1 MSFRIIYG
9 RAGTGKSE
17 YCYREIAQKIKKEN
31 KILIITPEQIF
42 LITPEQFSFTAEK
55 KLMDAIDTQA
65 VFNAEVVTLSRMAY
79 RVISEIG
86 GKNETNLSKCGKAM
100 LIYSILSNN
109 KNELKFLGK
118 TDENVDMLD
127 TAITE
132 FKKHGISV
140 EQLKQE
146 IENQEDIY
154 LKNKL
159 QDLNVVYSGFEEQLA
174 GKYIDETDLLTILAE
189 NIDKT
194 DMFKDA
200 VIYIDEFA
208 GFTSQ
213 EYHIIEKLIQIAKQ
227 VTITICTDGL
237 HEIKNP
243 DTDIFY
249 SNEVTVTKL
258 LEVAQNCDVK
268 IEEIKLEETYRFKNS
283 ELKHL
288 EKNLYEN
295 KPQKYNSQIKNIQ
308 LFLAKNQYSEIEEV
322 ARNVLKLVRDEG
334 YRYRDIS
341 IITKNIAT
349 YSSLARAI
357 FDKYDIPIFIDEN
370 RDLNQNIVIQY
381 ILGILE
387 IFIKNWSYEAVFNY
401 IKTGFSNI
409 EEDDI
414 FKLEK
419 YCLKWGIKQNKWKKE
434 FTYGNYEEKDKTDIE
449 RLEQIRKDLV
459 TPLMN
464 LKYKIDENKTVEGI
478 SKAIYEFLVE
488 QQIYEK
494 AQIKIQEL
502 NEIGQI
508 DLANEYES
516 SIQTIIEI
524 LDEIVLVFKDDKITI
539 DKYNQILKIGFKNSS
554 LTKIPGTQDQ
564 VIMGDVDRSRSHK
577 VKAIFIIGL
586 NDGEFPSVRKDE
598 GFLNDADREVLK
610 QNGIEL
616 AKGTIDKLYE
626 DSFNI
631 YKAFT
636 TAEEKLYLLYS
647 SSDMQGK
654 ALRPSMLINKIKKI
668 YPMLQEQSDVIE
680 RRSEILNKKTT
691 YEELIINLSKLKEQD
706 SIEKLWYY
714 IYDYYQKNSEWNEK
728 LKQSLKGLE
737 YTNIPDKIDQ
747 NNIDRLYGNT
757 LVTSISKLERYRSCP
772 FSYYLQ
778 YGLKIKPQE
787 ELKIQT
793 LNTGTFIHEVIDEF
807 FGTVKEVG
815 IKLEEITEEQLS
827 EIINKIIDSKLGQ
840 NKNYIFTSTAKYR
853 ALVIRLKKIIK
864 KALKYIIGTIVQ
876 SRFEVLG
883 TEVEFGEKGKYK
895 PIRLTLEDGKRIEII
910 GKIDRIDTAQGE
922 DGKYLRIIDYKSSAK
937 NIDLNEVYAGL
948 QIQLLTYLDA
958 ACKEE
963 DLMPAGVLYFSMLEQ
978 MIKSD
983 KRLEQEEI
991 EEKIRSNFKMKGLI
1005 LADVKVVKLHDK
1017 NLQNG
1022 SSALVPAYIGKDGEL
1037 SEKKTSGVT
1046 AEQFKDLQKYMYT
1059 IIKQI
1064 SKEILGGNID
1074 LKPYYKDKKTPCKY
1088 CDYKSICSFN
1098 MGGCENS
1105 YNYIDK
1111 KSKEEILSKLAKGA
1125 PVCDNF

>member
-31 KILIITPEQIF
+31 KILI
-42 LITPEQFSFTAEK
+42 ITPEQFSFTAEK

-370 RDLNQNIVIQY
+370 RDLNQNVVIQY
-381 ILGILE
+381 ILAILE

-434 FTYGNYEEKDKTDIE
+434 FSYGNYEEKDKADIE

-494 AQIKIQEL
+494 VQIKIQEL

-631 YKAFT
+631 YKVFT

-691 YEELIINLSKLKEQD
+691 YEELIVNLSKLKEQD

-757 LVTSISKLERYRSCP
+757 LITSISKLERYRSCP

-807 FGTVKEVG
+807 FGTVREVG

-991 EEKIRSNFKMKGLI
+991 EEKIRANFKMKGLI

-1022 SSALVPAYIGKDGEL
+1022 NSALVPAYIGKDGEL

-1111 KSKEEILSKLAKGA
+1111 KSKEEILSKLSKETK
-1125 PVCDNF
+1125 

>member
-31 KILIITPEQIF
+31 KILI
-42 LITPEQFSFTAEK
+42 ITPEQFSFTAEK

-109 KNELKFLGK
+109 KKELKFLGK

-146 IENQEDIY
+146 IESQEDIY

-213 EYHIIEKLIQIAKQ
+213 EYHIIEKLIQMAKQ

-268 IEEIKLEETYRFKNS
+268 IEEIQLEETYRFKNS

-322 ARNVLKLVRDEG
+322 ARNVLKLVRDGG

-341 IITKNIAT
+341 IITKNIST

-370 RDLNQNIVIQY
+370 RDLNQNVVIQY
-381 ILGILE
+381 ILAILE

-434 FTYGNYEEKDKTDIE
+434 FTYGNYEEKDKAEIE

-464 LKYKIDENKTVEGI
+464 LKHKIDENKTVEGI

-494 AQIKIQEL
+494 VQIKIQEL

-516 SIQTIIEI
+516 SVQTIIEI

-598 GFLNDADREVLK
+598 GFLNDADREILK

-691 YEELIINLSKLKEQD
+691 YEELIVNLSKLKEQD

-757 LVTSISKLERYRSCP
+757 LITSISKLERYRSCP

-864 KALKYIIGTIVQ
+864 KALKYIIETIVQ

-922 DGKYLRIIDYKSSAK
+922 AGKYLRIIDYKSSAK

-991 EEKIRSNFKMKGLI
+991 EEKIRANFKMKGLI

-1046 AEQFKDLQKYMYT
+1046 AEQFKDLQRYMDT

-1064 SKEILGGNID
+1064 SKEILGGNIN

-1111 KSKEEILSKLAKGA
+1111 KSKEEILSKLSKETK
-1125 PVCDNF
+1125 

>member
-31 KILIITPEQIF
+31 KILI
-42 LITPEQFSFTAEK
+42 ITPEQFSFTAEK

-815 IKLEEITEEQLS
+815 I
-827 EIINKIIDSKLGQ
+827 NKK
-840 NKNYIFTSTAKYR
+840 YIFTSTAKYR

>member
-31 KILIITPEQIF
+31 KILI
-42 LITPEQFSFTAEK
+42 ITPEQFSFTAEK

-434 FTYGNYEEKDKTDIE
+434 FTYGNYEEKDKADIE

-494 AQIKIQEL
+494 VQIKIQEL

-691 YEELIINLSKLKEQD
+691 YEELIINLNKLKEQD

-757 LVTSISKLERYRSCP
+757 LITSISKLERYRSCP

-807 FGTVKEVG
+807 FGTVREVG

-983 KRLEQEEI
+983 KKLEQEEI
-991 EEKIRSNFKMKGLI
+991 EEKIRANFKMKGLI

-1022 SSALVPAYIGKDGEL
+1022 NSALVPAYIGKEGEL

-1046 AEQFKDLQKYMYT
+1046 AEQFNDLQKYMYT

-1111 KSKEEILSKLAKGA
+1111 KSKEEILSKLSKETK
-1125 PVCDNF
+1125 

>member
-1 MSFRIIYG
+1 MSFRIVYG

-17 YCYREIAQKIKKEN
+17 YCYREIAQKIKEEN
-31 KILIITPEQIF
+31 KILI
-42 LITPEQFSFTAEK
+42 ITPEQFSFTAEK

-65 VFNAEVVTLSRMAY
+65 VLNAEVVTLSRMAY
-79 RVISEIG
+79 RVINEIG
-86 GKNETNLSKCGKAM
+86 GKTETNLSKCGKAM
-100 LIYSILSNN
+100 LIYSILNNN
-109 KNELKFLGK
+109 KKELKFLGK

-132 FKKHGISV
+132 FKKHGISL
-140 EQLKQE
+140 EQLSKEINKQD
-146 IENQEDIY
+146 DIY

-159 QDLNVVYSGFEEQLA
+159 KDLSIVYNGFEEQLS

-189 NIDKT
+189 NIENT

-213 EYHIIEKLIQIAKQ
+213 EYQIIEKLVQIAKQ
-227 VTITICTDGL
+227 VTITICTDEL
-237 HEIKNP
+237 HDIKNP

-249 SNEVTVTKL
+249 SNQVTVNKL
-258 LEVAQNCDVK
+258 LEVAQNCNAK
-268 IEEIKLEETYRFKNS
+268 KEEIKLENTYRFKCT

-288 EKNLYEN
+288 EQNLYNN
-295 KPQKYNSQIKNIQ
+295 KPTKYNKQLKNMQ

-322 ARNVLKLVRDEG
+322 AKNILKLVRDEG
-334 YRYRDIS
+334 YRYREIS

-381 ILGILE
+381 VLSILE

-409 EEDDI
+409 EDDDI

-434 FTYGNYEEKDKTDIE
+434 FTYGNYEEKDKAEIE
-449 RLEQIRKDLV
+449 RLEQIRKDLLN
-459 TPLMN
+459 PLMN
-464 LKYKIDENKTVEGI
+464 LKHKIDENKTVRGI

-488 QQIYEK
+488 QQIFEK
-494 AQIKIQEL
+494 VQEKIEEL
-502 NEIGQI
+502 NEIGQV
-508 DLANEYES
+508 DLANEYENS
-516 SIQTIIEI
+516 LQNIIEI
-524 LDEIVLVFKDDKITI
+524 LDEIVLVFDEDKITI

-598 GFLNDADREVLK
+598 GFLNDSDRDILK
-610 QNGIEL
+610 RDGIEL

-654 ALRPSMLINKIKKI
+654 ALRPSILVNKIKKI

-680 RRSEILNKKTT
+680 KKSEILNKKTT
-691 YEELIINLSKLKEQD
+691 YEELIANLSKLKEQD
-706 SIEKLWYY
+706 SIDKIWYY
-714 IYDYYQKNSEWNEK
+714 VYDYYKKNAEWNEK
-728 LKQSLKGLE
+728 LQQSLKGLS
-737 YTNIPDKIDQ
+737 YTNIPEKIEQ

-807 FGTVKEVG
+807 FETVKSQG
-815 IKLEEITEEQLS
+815 IELEEITEEQLS
-827 EIINKIIDSKLGQ
+827 EIINKIIDAKLGQ

-883 TEVEFGEKGKYK
+883 TEVEFGDKGKYK
-895 PIRLTLEDGKRIEII
+895 PIRLTLDNGKRIEII

-958 ACKEE
+958 SCKEE

-978 MIKSD
+978 MIKSN
-983 KRLEQEEI
+983 KRMEQEEI
-991 EEKIRSNFKMKGLI
+991 EEKIRANFKMKGLI

-1059 IIKQI
+1059 VIKQI

-1111 KSKEEILSKLAKGA
+1111 KSKEEILHKIKNS
-1125 PVCDNF
+1125 

>member
-17 YCYREIAQKIKKEN
+17 YCYREIAKKIKKEN
-31 KILIITPEQIF
+31 KILIITPEQ
-42 LITPEQFSFTAEK
+42 FSFTAEK
-55 KLMDAIDTQA
+55 KLMNAIDTQA
-65 VFNAEVVTLSRMAY
+65 VLNAEVVTLSRMAY
-79 RVISEIG
+79 RVINEIG
-86 GKNETNLSKCGKAM
+86 GKTETNLSKCGKAM
-100 LIYSILSNN
+100 LIYSILNNN
-109 KNELKFLGK
+109 KKELKFLGK

-140 EQLKQE
+140 EQLSEE
-146 IENQEDIY
+146 IDKQEDIY

-159 QDLNVVYSGFEEQLA
+159 KDLSIVYNGFEEQLS
-174 GKYIDETDLLTILAE
+174 GKYIDETDLLTILADNIE
-189 NIDKT
+189 NT
-194 DMFKDA
+194 DMFKNA

-213 EYHIIEKLIQIAKQ
+213 EYQIIEKLVKVAKQ
-227 VTITICTDGL
+227 VTITICTDEL
-237 HEIKNP
+237 HDVKNP

-249 SNEVTVTKL
+249 SNQVTVNKL

-268 IEEIKLEETYRFKNS
+268 IEEIKLEDTYRFKNP

-288 EKNLYEN
+288 EQNLYDN
-295 KPQKYNSQIKNIQ
+295 KPKKYNNQVENMQ

-322 ARNVLKLVRDEG
+322 AKNILKLVRDEG

-381 ILGILE
+381 VLAILE

-434 FTYGNYEEKDKTDIE
+434 FTYGNYEEKDKAEIE

-459 TPLMN
+459 NPLMN
-464 LKYKIDENKTVEGI
+464 LKHKIDENKTVRVI

-488 QQIYEK
+488 QQIFEK
-494 AQIKIQEL
+494 VQKKIDEL

-516 SIQTIIEI
+516 SLQNIIEI
-524 LDEIVLVFKDDKITI
+524 LDEIVLVFDEDKITI

-598 GFLNDADREVLK
+598 GFLNDTDREILK
-610 QNGIEL
+610 QDGLEL

-668 YPMLQEQSDVIE
+668 YPMLQEKSDVIE
-680 RRSEILNKKTT
+680 KEGEILNKKTT
-691 YEELIINLSKLKEQD
+691 YEELIANLSKLKEQD
-706 SIEKLWYY
+706 IDKIWYY
-714 IYDYYQKNSEWNEK
+714 VYDYYKKDTEWNEK
-728 LKQSLKGLE
+728 LQQSLKGLE
-737 YTNIPDKIDQ
+737 YTNIPEKIEQ

-807 FGTVKEVG
+807 FETVKAQG
-815 IKLEEITEEQLS
+815 IKLEEIEEEQLS
-827 EIINKIIDSKLGQ
+827 EIINKIIDAKLGQ

-922 DGKYLRIIDYKSSAK
+922 GGKYLRIIDYKSSAK

-958 ACKEE
+958 SCKEE

-978 MIKSD
+978 MIKSN
-983 KRLEQEEI
+983 KRMEQEEI
-991 EEKIRSNFKMKGLI
+991 EEKIRANFKMKGLI

-1059 IIKQI
+1059 VIKQI
-1064 SKEILGGNID
+1064 STEILGGNID

-1111 KSKEEILSKLAKGA
+1111 KSKEEILRKLR
-1125 PVCDNF
+1125 D

>member
-1 MSFRIIYG
+1 MSFRIVYG

-17 YCYREIAQKIKKEN
+17 YCYREIAQKIKEEN
-31 KILIITPEQIF
+31 KILI
-42 LITPEQFSFTAEK
+42 ITPEQFSFTAEK

-65 VFNAEVVTLSRMAY
+65 VLNAEVVTLSRMAY
-79 RVISEIG
+79 RVINEIG
-86 GKNETNLSKCGKAM
+86 GKTETNLSKCGKAM
-100 LIYSILSNN
+100 LIYSILNNN
-109 KNELKFLGK
+109 KKELKFLGK

-132 FKKHGISV
+132 FKKHGISI
-140 EQLKQE
+140 EQLSEEIDKQD
-146 IENQEDIY
+146 DIY

-159 QDLNVVYSGFEEQLA
+159 KDLSVVYNGFEEQLS
-174 GKYIDETDLLTILAE
+174 GKYIDETDLLTILAQNIE
-189 NIDKT
+189 NT

-213 EYHIIEKLIQIAKQ
+213 EYQIIEKLVQIAKQ
-227 VTITICTDGL
+227 VTITICTDEL
-237 HEIKNP
+237 HDIKNP

-249 SNEVTVTKL
+249 SNQVTVNKL
-258 LEVAQNCDVK
+258 LEVAQNCEAK
-268 IEEIKLEETYRFKNS
+268 IDEIKLENPYRFKS
-283 ELKHL
+283 MELKHL
-288 EKNLYEN
+288 EQNLYNN
-295 KPQKYNSQIKNIQ
+295 KPTKYDKQLKNMQ

-322 ARNVLKLVRDEG
+322 AKNIFKLVRDEG

-357 FDKYDIPIFIDEN
+357 FDKYNIPIFIDEN

-381 ILGILE
+381 VLSILE

-409 EEDDI
+409 DDDDI

-434 FTYGNYEEKDKTDIE
+434 FTYGNYEEKDKAEIE

-459 TPLMN
+459 NPLMN
-464 LKYKIDENKTVEGI
+464 LKHKIDENKTVRGI

-488 QQIYEK
+488 QQIFEK
-494 AQIKIQEL
+494 VQEKIEEL
-502 NEIGQI
+502 NIIGQV

-516 SIQTIIEI
+516 SLQNIIEI
-524 LDEIVLVFKDDKITI
+524 LDEIVLVFDEDKITI

-598 GFLNDADREVLK
+598 GFLNDTDRDILK
-610 QNGIEL
+610 QDGIEL

-680 RRSEILNKKTT
+680 KRSEILNKKTT
-691 YEELIINLSKLKEQD
+691 YEELIINLSKLKVQD
-706 SIEKLWYY
+706 SIDKIWYY
-714 IYDYYQKNSEWNEK
+714 VYDYYKKDVEWNGK
-728 LKQSLKGLE
+728 LQQSLKGLS
-737 YTNIPDKIDQ
+737 YTNIPEKIEQ

-807 FGTVKEVG
+807 FETVKSQG
-815 IKLEEITEEQLS
+815 IELEEITEEQLS
-827 EIINKIIDSKLGQ
+827 EIINKIIDAKLGQ

-883 TEVEFGEKGKYK
+883 TEVEFGDKGKYK
-895 PIRLTLEDGKRIEII
+895 PIKLTLEDGKRIEII

-958 ACKEE
+958 SCKEE

-978 MIKSD
+978 MIKSN
-983 KRLEQEEI
+983 KRMEQEEI
-991 EEKIRSNFKMKGLI
+991 EEKIRANFKMKGLI
-1005 LADVKVVKLHDK
+1005 LADVKVIKLHDK

-1046 AEQFKDLQKYMYT
+1046 AEQFKELQKYMYT
-1059 IIKQI
+1059 VIKQI

-1111 KSKEEILSKLAKGA
+1111 KSKEEILHKIK
-1125 PVCDNF
+1125 NI

>member
-31 KILIITPEQIF
+31 KILI
-42 LITPEQFSFTAEK
+42 ITPEQFSFTAEK

-159 QDLNVVYSGFEEQLA
+159 QDLNVVYNGFEEQLA

-381 ILGILE
+381 ILAILE

-434 FTYGNYEEKDKTDIE
+434 FTYGNYEEKDKADIE

-464 LKYKIDENKTVEGI
+464 LKHKIDENKTVEGI

-494 AQIKIQEL
+494 VQIKIQEL

-539 DKYNQILKIGFKNSS
+539 DKYNQILKIGLKNSS

-757 LVTSISKLERYRSCP
+757 LITSISKLERYRSCP

-807 FGTVKEVG
+807 FGTVREVG

-876 SRFEVLG
+876 SRFEVLE

-991 EEKIRSNFKMKGLI
+991 EEKIRANFKMKGLI

-1022 SSALVPAYIGKDGEL
+1022 NSALVPAYIGKDGEL

-1111 KSKEEILSKLAKGA
+1111 KSKEEILSKLSKETK
-1125 PVCDNF
+1125 

>member
-31 KILIITPEQIF
+31 KILI
-42 LITPEQFSFTAEK
+42 ITPEQFSFTAEK

-434 FTYGNYEEKDKTDIE
+434 FTYGNYEEKDKADIE

-494 AQIKIQEL
+494 VQIKIQEL

-691 YEELIINLSKLKEQD
+691 YEELIINLNKLKEQD

-757 LVTSISKLERYRSCP
+757 LITSISKLERYRSCP

-807 FGTVKEVG
+807 FGTVREVE

-983 KRLEQEEI
+983 KKLEQEEI
-991 EEKIRSNFKMKGLI
+991 EEKIRANFKMKGLI

-1022 SSALVPAYIGKDGEL
+1022 NSALVPAYIGKDGEL

-1046 AEQFKDLQKYMYT
+1046 AEQFNDLQKYMYT

-1111 KSKEEILSKLAKGA
+1111 KSKEEILSKLSKETK
-1125 PVCDNF
+1125 

>member
-1 MSFRIIYG
+1 MSFRIVYG

-17 YCYREIAQKIKKEN
+17 YCYGEIAKKIKEEN
-31 KILIITPEQIF
+31 KILI
-42 LITPEQFSFTAEK
+42 ITPEQFSFTAEK
-55 KLMDAIDTQA
+55 KLMDAIKTQA
-65 VFNAEVVTLSRMAY
+65 VLNAEVVTLSRMAY
-79 RVISEIG
+79 RVINEIG
-86 GKNETNLSKCGKAM
+86 GKTETNLSKCGKAM
-100 LIYSILSNN
+100 LIYSILNNN
-109 KNELKFLGK
+109 KKELRFLGK

-140 EQLKQE
+140 EQLSEE
-146 IENQEDIY
+146 IDKQEDIY

-159 QDLNVVYSGFEEQLA
+159 KDLSIVYNGFEEQLS

-189 NIDKT
+189 NIENT

-213 EYHIIEKLIQIAKQ
+213 EYQIIEKLVQIAKQ
-227 VTITICTDGL
+227 VTITICTDEL
-237 HEIKNP
+237 HDIKNP

-249 SNEVTVTKL
+249 SNQVTVNKL
-258 LEVAQNCDVK
+258 LEVAQNCNVK
-268 IEEIKLEETYRFKNS
+268 IEEIKLENTYRFKS
-283 ELKHL
+283 IELKHL
-288 EKNLYEN
+288 EQNLYNN
-295 KPQKYNSQIKNIQ
+295 KPTKYNKQLKNMQ

-322 ARNVLKLVRDEG
+322 AKNIFKLVRDEG

-341 IITKNIAT
+341 IITKNIDT

-357 FDKYDIPIFIDEN
+357 FDKYNIPIFIDEN

-381 ILGILE
+381 VLSILE

-409 EEDDI
+409 DDDDI

-434 FTYGNYEEKDKTDIE
+434 FTYGNYEEKDKAEIE

-459 TPLMN
+459 NPLMN
-464 LKYKIDENKTVEGI
+464 LKHKIDENKTVRGI

-488 QQIYEK
+488 QQIFEK
-494 AQIKIQEL
+494 VQEKIEEL
-502 NEIGQI
+502 NEIGQV
-508 DLANEYES
+508 DLANEYENS
-516 SIQTIIEI
+516 LQNIIEI
-524 LDEIVLVFKDDKITI
+524 LDEIVLVFNEDKITI

-598 GFLNDADREVLK
+598 GFLNDTDRDILK
-610 QNGIEL
+610 QDGIEL

-636 TAEEKLYLLYS
+636 TAEKKLYLLYS

-668 YPMLQEQSDVIE
+668 YPMIQEQSDVIE
-680 RRSEILNKKTT
+680 KKSEILNKKTT
-691 YEELIINLSKLKEQD
+691 YEELIANLSKLKDQD
-706 SIEKLWYY
+706 SIDKIWYY
-714 IYDYYQKNSEWNEK
+714 VYDYYKKDAEWNEK
-728 LKQSLKGLE
+728 LQQSLKGLS
-737 YTNIPDKIDQ
+737 YTNIPEKIEQ
-747 NNIDRLYGNT
+747 NNIDRLYGNA

-807 FGTVKEVG
+807 FETVKSQG

-827 EIINKIIDSKLGQ
+827 EIINKIIDAKLGQ

-853 ALVIRLKKIIK
+853 ALVVRLKKIIK

-883 TEVEFGEKGKYK
+883 TEVEFGDKGKYK

-910 GKIDRIDTAQGE
+910 GKIDRIDTAKGE

-958 ACKEE
+958 SYKEE

-978 MIKSD
+978 MIKSN
-983 KRLEQEEI
+983 KRMEQEEI
-991 EEKIRSNFKMKGLI
+991 EEKIRANFKMKGLI

-1046 AEQFKDLQKYMYT
+1046 AEQFKELQKYMYT
-1059 IIKQI
+1059 VIKQI

-1111 KSKEEILSKLAKGA
+1111 KSKEEILQKIKNS
-1125 PVCDNF
+1125 

>member
-1 MSFRIIYG
+1 MSFRIVYG

-17 YCYREIAQKIKKEN
+17 YCYREIVQKIKEEN
-31 KILIITPEQIF
+31 KILI
-42 LITPEQFSFTAEK
+42 ITPEQFSFTAEK

-65 VFNAEVVTLSRMAY
+65 VLNAEVVTLSRMAY
-79 RVISEIG
+79 RVINEIG
-86 GKNETNLSKCGKAM
+86 GKTETNLSKCGKAM
-100 LIYSILSNN
+100 LIYSILNNN
-109 KNELKFLGK
+109 KKELKFLGK

-132 FKKHGISV
+132 FKKHGISI
-140 EQLKQE
+140 EQLSEEIDKQD
-146 IENQEDIY
+146 DIY

-159 QDLNVVYSGFEEQLA
+159 KDLSIVYNGFEEQLS

-189 NIDKT
+189 NIENT

-200 VIYIDEFA
+200 LIYIDEFA

-213 EYHIIEKLIQIAKQ
+213 EYQIIEKLVQIAKQ
-227 VTITICTDGL
+227 VTITICTDEL
-237 HEIKNP
+237 HDIKNP

-249 SNEVTVTKL
+249 SNQVTVNKL
-258 LEVAQNCDVK
+258 LEVAQNCNVK
-268 IEEIKLEETYRFKNS
+268 IEEIKLENTYRFKS
-283 ELKHL
+283 IELKHL
-288 EKNLYEN
+288 EQNLYNN
-295 KPQKYNSQIKNIQ
+295 KPTKYNKQLKNMQ

-322 ARNVLKLVRDEG
+322 AKNIFKLVRDEG

-357 FDKYDIPIFIDEN
+357 FDKYNIPIFIDEN

-381 ILGILE
+381 VLSILE

-409 EEDDI
+409 DDDDI

-434 FTYGNYEEKDKTDIE
+434 FAYGNYEEKDKAEIE

-459 TPLMN
+459 NPLMN
-464 LKYKIDENKTVEGI
+464 LKHKIDENKTVRGI

-488 QQIYEK
+488 QQIFEK
-494 AQIKIQEL
+494 VQEKIEEL
-502 NEIGQI
+502 NIIGQV
-508 DLANEYES
+508 DLANEYENS
-516 SIQTIIEI
+516 LQNIIEI
-524 LDEIVLVFKDDKITI
+524 LDEIVLVFDEDKITI

-598 GFLNDADREVLK
+598 GFLNDSDRDILK
-610 QNGIEL
+610 QGGIEL

-626 DSFNI
+626 DNFNI

-668 YPMLQEQSDVIE
+668 YPMIQEQSDVIE
-680 RRSEILNKKTT
+680 KKSEILNKKTT
-691 YEELIINLSKLKEQD
+691 YEELIANLSKLKEQD
-706 SIEKLWYY
+706 SIEKIWYY
-714 IYDYYQKNSEWNEK
+714 VYDYYKKDAEWNEK
-728 LKQSLKGLE
+728 LQQSLKGLS
-737 YTNIPDKIDQ
+737 YTNIPEKMEQ
-747 NNIDRLYGNT
+747 NNIDRLYGNI

-778 YGLKIKPQE
+778 YGLKIRPQE

-807 FGTVKEVG
+807 FETVKSQV

-827 EIINKIIDSKLGQ
+827 EIINKIIDAKLGQ

-853 ALVIRLKKIIK
+853 ALVVRLKKIIK

-883 TEVEFGEKGKYK
+883 TEVEFGDKGKYK

-910 GKIDRIDTAQGE
+910 GKIDRIDTAKGE

-958 ACKEE
+958 SCKEE

-978 MIKSD
+978 MIKSN
-983 KRLEQEEI
+983 KRMEQEEI
-991 EEKIRSNFKMKGLI
+991 EEKIRANFKMKGLI

-1059 IIKQI
+1059 VIKQI
-1064 SKEILGGNID
+1064 SREILGGNID

-1111 KSKEEILSKLAKGA
+1111 KSKEEILHKIKNS
-1125 PVCDNF
+1125 

>member
-31 KILIITPEQIF
+31 KILI
-42 LITPEQFSFTAEK
+42 ITPEQFSFTAEK

-213 EYHIIEKLIQIAKQ
+213 EYHIIKKLIQIAKQ

-370 RDLNQNIVIQY
+370 RDLNQNVVIQY
-381 ILGILE
+381 ILAILE

-434 FTYGNYEEKDKTDIE
+434 FSYGNYEEKDKADIE

-494 AQIKIQEL
+494 VQIKIQEL

-516 SIQTIIEI
+516 SVQTIIEI

-757 LVTSISKLERYRSCP
+757 LITSISKLERYRSCP

-807 FGTVKEVG
+807 FGTVREVG

-991 EEKIRSNFKMKGLI
+991 EDKIRANFKMKGLI

-1022 SSALVPAYIGKDGEL
+1022 NSALVPAYIGKDGEL

-1111 KSKEEILSKLAKGA
+1111 KSKEEILSKLSKETK
-1125 PVCDNF
+1125 

>member
-31 KILIITPEQIF
+31 KILI
-42 LITPEQFSFTAEK
+42 ITPEQFSFTAEK

-86 GKNETNLSKCGKAM
+86 GKNESNLSKCGKAM

-258 LEVAQNCDVK
+258 LEVAQNCDVI

-434 FTYGNYEEKDKTDIE
+434 FTYGNYEEKDKADIE

-494 AQIKIQEL
+494 VQIKIQEL

-757 LVTSISKLERYRSCP
+757 LITSISKLERYRSCP

-807 FGTVKEVG
+807 FGTVREVG

-991 EEKIRSNFKMKGLI
+991 EEKIRANFKMKGLI

-1022 SSALVPAYIGKDGEL
+1022 NSALVPAYIGKDGEL

-1111 KSKEEILSKLAKGA
+1111 KSKEEILSKLSKETK
-1125 PVCDNF
+1125 

>member
-31 KILIITPEQIF
+31 KILI
-42 LITPEQFSFTAEK
+42 ITPEQFSFTAEK

-213 EYHIIEKLIQIAKQ
+213 EYHIIKKLIQIAKQ

-434 FTYGNYEEKDKTDIE
+434 FTYGNYEEKDKAEIE

-459 TPLMN
+459 SPLMN
-464 LKYKIDENKTVEGI
+464 LKHKIDENKTVRGI

-494 AQIKIQEL
+494 VQIKIQEL

-654 ALRPSMLINKIKKI
+654 ALRPSMIINKIKKI

-757 LVTSISKLERYRSCP
+757 LITSISKLERYRSCP

-807 FGTVKEVG
+807 FGTVREVG

-991 EEKIRSNFKMKGLI
+991 EEKIRANFKMKGLI

-1022 SSALVPAYIGKDGEL
+1022 NSALVPAYIGKDGEL

-1111 KSKEEILSKLAKGA
+1111 KSKEEILSKLSKETK
-1125 PVCDNF
+1125 